1 MLQIL
6 RNADVYAPT
15 ALGIQDL
22 IVGGGKILWMGAA
35 APKIAELG
43 QGLTVDNSV
52 LGREIDLQGQRL
64 IPGLIDGH
72 VHFTGGGGEAGF
84 ATRVPPL
91 ALNQF
96 LDNGITSAIGVLG
109 FDDCTRST
117 AELLATTRGFAEH
130 GFGAWCMTGGYHLP
144 LTTLIGSVR
153 EDLVHLDRVIGVGEF
168 ALSDHRSSQ
177 PTLAEFLRLASEAHF
192 GALATN
198 KACLLHLHMG
208 DGARGLELVRAALE
222 QSELPAAMFQPTHIN
237 RRRALFEEALDLA
250 ADGCPIEV
258 TAFPVAEDEDA
269 WSAEAAVELFL
280 ETDLPRE
287 RLTISSDGGGCLPEF
302 DENGRMTAMEVGQPS
317 SITDCLQ
324 NLLNRGLA
332 LETVLPFFTSNV
344 AQTWRLQGK
353 GQICVGADADLV
365 TLDSSGRP
373 ERVMLGGAFTQT
385 QTSGARDHAAP
396 EPKTQP
402 SKNN

>member
-6 RNADVYAPT
+6 RNADVYAPS
-15 ALGIQDL
+15 ALGFQDL
-22 IVGGGKILWMGAA
+22 IVGAGKILWMGAA
-35 APKIAELG
+35 APKIAELA
-43 QGLTVDNSV
+43 QGLTGDKSV
-52 LGREIDLQGQRL
+52 LGREIDLQGRRL

-84 ATRVPPL
+84 STRVPPL

-96 LDNGITSAIGVLG
+96 LDHGITSAIGVLG

-117 AELLATTRGFAEH
+117 AELLATTRGFVEH

-198 KACLLHLHMG
+198 KACILHLHMG
-208 DGARGLELVRAALE
+208 DGPRGLELVRAALE

-269 WSAEAAVELFL
+269 WSAEAAVELF
-280 ETDLPRE
+280 
-287 RLTISSDGGGCLPEF
+287 
-302 DENGRMTAMEVGQPS
+302 
-317 SITDCLQ
+317 
-324 NLLNRGLA
+324 
-332 LETVLPFFTSNV
+332 
-344 AQTWRLQGK
+344 
-353 GQICVGADADLV
+353 
-365 TLDSSGRP
+365 
-373 ERVMLGGAFTQT
+373 
-385 QTSGARDHAAP
+385 
-396 EPKTQP
+396 
-402 SKNN
+402 

>member
-1 MLQIL
+1 VLQIL
-6 RNADVYAPT
+6 RNADVYAPD

-35 APKIAELG
+35 APKIADLEVGMTSAKGAVATELD
-43 QGLTVDNSV
+43 LE
-52 LGREIDLQGQRL
+52 GRRV

-109 FDDCTRST
+109 FDDCTRTT

-144 LTTLIGSVR
+144 LTTLTGSVR

-177 PTLAEFLRLASEAHF
+177 PTLQELLRLASEAHF

-208 DGARGLELVRAALE
+208 DGPRGLDLVRAALAE
-222 QSELPAAMFQPTHIN
+222 SELPAAMFQPTHIN
-237 RRRALFEEALDLA
+237 RKRALFEEAIDLA
-250 ADGCPIEV
+250 GEGCPIEV

-269 WSAEAAVELFL
+269 WAAEDAVELFL
-280 ETDLPRE
+280 ETELPRSCF
-287 RLTISSDGGGCLPEF
+287 TISSDGGGCLPEF
-302 DENGRMTAMEVGQPS
+302 DEHGRMTRMDVGQPHA
-317 SITDCLQ
+317 ITDCLQ
-324 NLLNRGLA
+324 NLLRRGHDLN
-332 LETVLPFFTSNV
+332 TVLPFFTSNV
-344 AQTWRLQGK
+344 ANTWRLPGK
-353 GQICVGADADLV
+353 GQIAVGADADLV
-365 TLDSSGRP
+365 LLDASGRP
-373 ERVMLGGAFTQT
+373 ERVMLGGRFTQT
-385 QTSGARDHAAP
+385 PGAGTTAP
-396 EPKTQP
+396 EPHTQP
-402 SKNN
+402 N

>member
-22 IVGGGKILWMGAA
+22 IIGGGKILWIGAA
-35 APKIAELG
+35 APKIAEMKVGTTAAIGAIASEVELE
-43 QGLTVDNSV
+43 
-52 LGREIDLQGQRL
+52 GRRL

-91 ALNQF
+91 AINQF
-96 LDNGITSAIGVLG
+96 LEHGITSAIGVLG

-130 GFGAWCMTGGYHLP
+130 GFGAWCMTGGYHYP
-144 LTTLIGSVR
+144 LTTLTGSVR

-177 PTLAEFLRLASEAHF
+177 PTLQELLRLASEAHF

-208 DGARGLELVRAALE
+208 DGPRGLELVRAALQ

-237 RRRALFEEALDLA
+237 RKRALFEEALDLA

-258 TAFPVAEDEDA
+258 TAFPVAEEEDA
-269 WSAEAAVELFL
+269 WSAEDAVELFL
-280 ETDLPRE
+280 ETELKRGC
-287 RLTISSDGGGCLPEF
+287 LTISSDGGGCLPEF
-302 DENGRMTAMEVGQPS
+302 DEHGRMTSMDVGQPYA
-317 SITDCLQ
+317 ITDCLH
-324 NLLNRGLA
+324 NLLRRGHE

-344 AQTWRLQGK
+344 AQTWRLPGK
-353 GQICVGADADLV
+353 GEIAVGADADLV
-365 TLDSSGRP
+365 LLDASGRP
-373 ERVMLGGAFTQT
+373 ERIMLGGRFTHT
-385 QTSGARDHAAP
+385 PGAGSNAP
-396 EPKTQP
+396 EPHTQP
-402 SKNN
+402 N